1 MFILGLSMCDDW
13 WPHSKAPRS
22 EKPVAASSREA
33 KDLMKLAQRR
43 WFVAENWRRLRDGM
57 EKTRTYIYMVG
68 GLEQY
73 FYVSIQL
80 GIIILTDFYIC
91 QRG

>member
-57 EKTRTYIYMVG
+57 EKSRTYIYGWWFGTV
-68 GLEQY
+68 
-73 FYVSIQL
+73 FI
-80 GIIILTDFYIC
+80 FPYI
-91 QRG
+91 GNNHPN